1 MPKNGTGL
9 LPFESALRL
18 LVYIALDVIKPPLN
32 AAHAYLLRH
41 SFLRLDSSPYFLLA
55 DPVVS
60 AKCILSPLQTVIASG
75 HRFQLL
81 RVAVRT
87 MVVLRAVVG
96 GQFGRRVLGFINVER
111 HVLVHIEALVPK
123 PKVLLMLFFALQYA
137 VDVPMRVNVHR
148 R

>member
-41 SFLRLDSSPYFLLA
+41 SFLRLDSSPYFLLGY
-55 DPVVS
+55 PVVS

-87 MVVLRAVVG
+87 MVG